1 MVDSQAVDKLE
12 VLATENRR
20 LKDENT
26 RLSSANKHLA
36 AQLIERNDLV
46 VALELEARAAKKA
59 RRKR

>member
-12 VLATENRR
+12 MLATENRR
-20 LKDENT
+20 LNDENN
-26 RLSSANKHLA
+26 RLSVANKALA
-36 AQLIERNDLV
+36 AQLIERNELV